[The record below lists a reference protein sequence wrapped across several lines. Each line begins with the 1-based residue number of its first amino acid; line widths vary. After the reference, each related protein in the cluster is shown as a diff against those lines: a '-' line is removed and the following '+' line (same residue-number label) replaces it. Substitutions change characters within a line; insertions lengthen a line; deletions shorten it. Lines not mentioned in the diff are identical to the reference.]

1 MKTRIVFTKIWKDIY
16 FCNLSQTE
24 QLAFIFF
31 ITNET
36 VGLTGIYELDDRSI
50 ASSLKITQQQL
61 NKIKEKFMAD
71 RKIYFYNGWIKIV
84 NHDKYNNFTGIKNE
98 IAVKR
103 ELALISQEI
112 IENLDRVSIGYPV
125 LADTLNNHKSIIN
138 NHKSIINNHKPETIN
153 QKPEMLQEKKYTKRE
168 DITQTV
174 IDALSEKYSCPP
186 SFVLNCWDTAVN
198 WLDAEGKTKKNYK
211 AFLDNWV
218 KRQIANDENLKS
230 KQEPLN
236 NFRRTGGNVILEE
249 RE

>member
-16 FCNLSQTE
+16 FCNLSQVE

-84 NHDKYNNFTGIKNE
+84 NHDKYNNFTGAKNE

-103 ELALISQEI
+103 ELSLISQEI
-112 IENLDRVSIGYPV
+112 IENLDRVSIGYPRV
-125 LADTLNNHKSIIN
+125 ADTLNNHKSIINNHKSVIN

-153 QKPEMLQEKKYTKRE
+153 QKPEMLKEKKYTKRE
-168 DITQTV
+168 DITDFV
-174 IDALSEKYSCPP
+174 FEELAEKHNCPP
-186 SFVLNCWDTAVN
+186 HFVKHCWLLASN
-198 WLDAEGKTKKNYK
+198 WLDQEGKTKKNYK
-211 AFLDNWV
+211 AFLENWLIQDII
-218 KRQIANDENLKS
+218 KFQERKKNDKHYIIDATV
-230 KQEPLN
+230 
-236 NFRRTGGNVILEE
+236 RT
-249 RE
+249 

>member
-138 NHKSIINNHKPETIN
+138 NHKSVINNHKSIINNHKPETIN
-153 QKPEMLQEKKYTKRE
+153 QKSEMLQEKKYSKRE
-168 DITQTV
+168 DITDFVFQ
-174 IDALSEKYSCPP
+174 DLAEKHNCQPH
-186 SFVLNCWDTAVN
+186 FVEHCWMLASN
-198 WLDAEGKTKKNYK
+198 WLDQEGKTKKNYK
-211 AFLDNWV
+211 AFLENWLIQDII
-218 KRQIANDENLKS
+218 KFQERKKNDKHYIIDATV
-230 KQEPLN
+230 
-236 NFRRTGGNVILEE
+236 RT
-249 RE
+249 